1 MAWETLKTDY
11 TDAIWVGKKRY
22 NQITNNDG
30 TVSFDDVTDYAQKEN
45 SFYGADDAN
54 STNEAI
60 NYIMKA
66 LENDTDLYT
75 TFKTYFE
82 GQKTAFSSTGENM
95 MRDLQAGYQARI
107 EAYESKQEDNFEAW
121 LNTIKT
127 KIDATDVASLQNDID
142 ALTVSSKVTLTD
154 NGSTSDYAKTYTIK
168 QGETS
173 IGTINIPKD
182 LVVTSGSVVKNPTS
196 ALTGTYIKLV
206 IANQTDPLYI
216 NVADLCDVYTGG
228 TTATV
233 KVAVSST
240 NQITATIVNGSVSKA
255 MLDSSVQTTLSQ
267 VATNKTNIATNA
279 TNISTIKADLGT
291 YPVKYTETDTVPST
305 GKTLNAIIG
314 YLKKQVTSLISKVA
328 TNTTNIADLNSYINY
343 VQGLVNTNSSS
354 IKELNA
360 IMQRGT
366 IPYVTRNSKSYFDFD
381 AIANKSPNNGIWVF
395 DGVYRNI
402 QLSLSA
408 TSTIDTGDWPIVFHF
423 EYCGVVYQYLTC
435 IFQGMFFR
443 YYRSKEGWTYWRRIS
458 N

>member
-82 GQKTAFSSTGENM
+82 EQKTAFTNTGDTM
-95 MRDLQAGYQARI
+95 MNDLQEDYEKRI
-107 EAYESKQEDNFEAW
+107 ELYEANQQTAFETW
-121 LNTIKT
+121 LNSIKT
-127 KIDATDVASLQNDID
+127 KIDATDVATLQNEID
-142 ALTVSSKVTLTD
+142 ALEVSSKVTLTD
-154 NGSTSDYAKTYTIK
+154 NSSTSAYAKTYTIK

-182 LVVTSGSVVKNPTS
+182 LVVTSGSVVKNPTT

-255 MLDSSVQTTLSQ
+255 MLDSSVQSTLNQ

-279 TNISTIKADLGT
+279 TNIATATSAINTVKADLGA
-291 YPVKYTETDTVPST
+291 YPVKYTETTTVPSS

-314 YLKKQVTSLISKVA
+314 YLKKQVTSLLSTVSGH
-328 TNTTNIADLNSYINY
+328 TTSINSLNSNAFQYKGACPTFTKKNKTY
-343 VQGLVNTNSSS
+343 V
-354 IKELNA
+354 
-360 IMQRGT
+360 
-366 IPYVTRNSKSYFDFD
+366 DFD
-381 AIANKSPNNGIWVF
+381 NFTASGIF
-395 DGVYRNI
+395 GCSGNYI
-402 QLSLSA
+402 QMDLGN
-408 TSTIDTGDWPIVFHF
+408 STYIDTRQWGIYFQF
-423 EYCGVVYQYLTC
+423 EYGGYAFQVYMGD
-435 IFQGMFFR
+435 QGILW
-443 YYRSKEGWTYWRRIS
+443 RSYMGNPITWSVWKRIS
-458 N
+458 TG